1 MNLNGRSEAAMSI
14 TSRPTSTPCRTRRR
28 GVIENTAPSVDPRI
42 QRRLEQVL
50 SAQPTGLPWPLL
62 RDAVISR
69 FGRDEGP
76 SGEDV
81 LRVLGTLIVAGRV
94 DQSDGRIVIRAY

>member
-1 MNLNGRSEAAMSI
+1 MSI

-28 GVIENTAPSVDPRI
+28 GAIQSPARSVDPRV

-62 RDAVISR
+62 RDAVIAR
-69 FGRDEGP
+69 FGRDECP

-94 DQSDGRIVIRAY
+94 DQSNGRIVIRAY

>member
-28 GVIENTAPSVDPRI
+28 DVFQNPAPSVDPRI

-62 RDAVISR
+62 RDAVIAR
-69 FGRDEGP
+69 FGRDECP

-81 LRVLGTLIVAGRV
+81 LRVLGALVVAGRV
-94 DQSDGRIVIRAY
+94 DQSDGRLVIRAY